1 MDGNYMMKKVV
12 ASAHKQQ
19 EKVVKT
25 VTQSNHDG
33 GLIPEEL
40 SEYADRPL
48 YILIALWCRHQHKWI
63 DRKQISTAFAIT
75 ERRASFLMS
84 YIIRKNEI
92 IHCQTRKT
100 KAKGSRHL
108 CHEILIEKVFLAPE
122 NGKKTPENQASSKR
136 RPRENT
142 CRHEMRWLLSRVISG
157 KS

>member
-1 MDGNYMMKKVV
+1 MMKKIV
-12 ASAHKQQ
+12 ASAQKQQ
-19 EKVVKT
+19 VKFVKT
-25 VTQSNHDG
+25 VSQSNHDG

-48 YILIALWCRHQHKWI
+48 YILIALWCRCQHKWI
-63 DRKQISTAFAIT
+63 DRKQISAAFAIT

-92 IHCQTRKT
+92 IHCQTRKI
-100 KAKGSRHL
+100 KAQGSRHL
-108 CHEILIEKVFLAPE
+108 CHEILIEQVFLTPE
-122 NGKKTPENQASSKR
+122 NGKKTPQNQASAKR

-142 CRHEMRWLLSRVISG
+142 CRHDMRWLLSRAISG